1 MAVTGADLTE
11 VAPLLLFGY
20 GNPGRGD
27 DALGI
32 LAAEAVAAQQ
42 WPGVECLTD
51 MQLQV
56 EHITDLLGRGRIL
69 FVDADVSCAAPY
81 ALEGLSAQQDGS
93 YTSHAQTP
101 AALLHT
107 FWQVYGRE
115 APPAQ
120 VLRIRGYSFALGEGL
135 STQAAQNLEAAI
147 AVAGQWLREAGL
159 PSALHQNNGTLTPI
173 T

>member
-1 MAVTGADLTE
+1 MGNI
-11 VAPLLLFGY
+11 PPILLFGY

-32 LAAEAVAAQQ
+32 VAVEAIAALQL
-42 WPGVECLTD
+42 PGVECLTD

-56 EHITDLLGRGRIL
+56 EHITDLLGRERIL
-69 FVDADVSCAAPY
+69 FVDADVACTAPTV
-81 ALEGLSAQQDGS
+81 LETLTAQQDAS

-107 FWQVYGRE
+107 FRQVYGRD

-120 VLRIRGYSFALGEGL
+120 VLRMRGYSFELGEEL
-135 STQAAQNLEAAI
+135 SDQAAANLEM
-147 AVAGQWLREAGL
+147 AVALIAQWCR
-159 PSALHQNNGTLTPI
+159 P
-173 T
+173 

>member
-1 MAVTGADLTE
+1 MTE

-32 LAAEAVAAQQ
+32 LAAEAVAALQL
-42 WPGVECLTD
+42 PGVECLTD

-56 EHITDLLGRGRIL
+56 EHITDLLGRRRIL

-81 ALEGLSAQQDGS
+81 ALEDLNAQQDGS

-107 FWQVYGRE
+107 FRQVYGRD

-120 VLRIRGYSFALGEGL
+120 VLRIRGYHFALGEGL
-135 STQAAQNLEAAI
+135 SAQAAQNLEAAI
-147 AVAGQWLREAGL
+147 ALAGQWLREADL
-159 PSALHQNNGTLTPI
+159 PITLRQNNGASAPI
-173 T
+173 I